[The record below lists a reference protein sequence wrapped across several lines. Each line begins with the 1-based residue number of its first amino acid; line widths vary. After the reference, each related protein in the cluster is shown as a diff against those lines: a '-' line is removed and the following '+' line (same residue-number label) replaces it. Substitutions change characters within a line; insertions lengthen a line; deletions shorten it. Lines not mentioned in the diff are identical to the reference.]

1 MQMVILINKE
11 TEIRGGKQLVWGI
24 KITTEIGGQVLL
36 ISEKDFFLDMQCG
49 FNFQKFHY
57 IQHMKITFQTSNYP
71 PSSSPPTFF

>member
-1 MQMVILINKE
+1 MVILINKE

-24 KITTEIGGQVLL
+24 KITMEIEGQVLL

-57 IQHMKITFQTSNYP
+57 I
-71 PSSSPPTFF
+71 

>member
-11 TEIRGGKQLVWGI
+11 TEIKGGKQLVWGV
-24 KITTEIGGQVLL
+24 KITTEIGGQFQL
-36 ISEKDFFLDMQCG
+36 ISEKDFFLGVQCG

-57 IQHMKITFQTSNYP
+57 IKHMKITLQKSNYP